1 MCSRSKIWKHVN
13 IVNLTEP
20 FGNLPSTNWIDLK
33 KGFDDHFSKNPSYIP
48 KVDSISGNC
57 PTVVRFIQK
66 DQSLLIE
73 LEAPSGAR
81 YSRLFEEN
89 DPLGQ
94 RILQSSDDIIYEKNK
109 NSRKEEKAK
118 RESIGSP
125 IRDSTWD
132 AECSKTETPKEEVKK
147 DPEPPESFV
156 KLVDDQKQAICELLT
171 WIQGPGEKWLQTLND
186 IGESIDESRQLDKQ
200 HKQLS
205 SRTEQVVDQS
215 AEIVEVVEFLFREG
229 TTFSFCQSLKSL
241 SDELANSV
249 HEFRKKVKQQSLVRT
264 NSLRLHEILNEFY
277 SESDKLLKSLCNE
290 IRPVED
296 SGSSCQSE
304 LELLE
309 TKINVVEDRFEVTA
323 QICNAFENLL
333 TIESSESRKK
343 DREFVSEQLSLATER
358 RKRCYEL
365 LDLHKLKLQQM
376 IQLHTCEKDQEQV
389 LKWLSELSSI
399 LLSETFRKGLSP
411 SGLTTKLN
419 NFEKSGIVSSLI
431 TCMVN

>member
-1 MCSRSKIWKHVN
+1 MID
-13 IVNLTEP
+13 LTEP
-20 FGNLPSTNWIDLK
+20 FGNLPSVNWTDLK
-33 KGFDDHFSKNPSYIP
+33 KGFDDHFSRNPSYIP

-66 DQSLLIE
+66 EHSLLIE

-94 RILQSSDDIIYEKNK
+94 RILQCSDDVIYEKIQNPRKQEKTENK
-109 NSRKEEKAK
+109 EP
-118 RESIGSP
+118 IGSP
-125 IRDSTWD
+125 IRDSIWEP
-132 AECSKTETPKEEVKK
+132 ECSKTEVPEEEVKK

-229 TTFSFCQSLKSL
+229 SDFSFCQSLKSL
-241 SDELANSV
+241 ADELANSV
-249 HEFRKKVKQQSLVRT
+249 HEFRKKVKQQSLVRG

-309 TKINVVEDRFEVTA
+309 TKINVVEERFEVTA

-333 TIESSESRKK
+333 TLEPSENRKK

-365 LDLHKLKLQQM
+365 LDLHKLKL
-376 IQLHTCEKDQEQV
+376 
-389 LKWLSELSSI
+389 
-399 LLSETFRKGLSP
+399 
-411 SGLTTKLN
+411 
-419 NFEKSGIVSSLI
+419 
-431 TCMVN
+431 